1 MGDGM
6 TVDIWIEIFLVA
18 IILILLGWILY
29 SGGGSRHRKLQQ
41 EIAAQR
47 EELRVLREA
56 NESLRNALGISE
68 EGKLRRYQEIFQ
80 FVRDLESL
88 RAAIAGSTISQ
99 KVLRDKYGE
108 VQGTELLQKIMDAR
122 PNIDPAVKRRLADEI
137 LVGEAGRT
145 IMKSLD
151 RGASIDRAASAAG
164 MPLIVAKGQ
173 IRRLQILG
181 YLDSRL
187 KPTELGRRAL
197 E

>member
-1 MGDGM
+1 
-6 TVDIWIEIFLVA
+6 
-18 IILILLGWILY
+18 
-29 SGGGSRHRKLQQ
+29 
-41 EIAAQR
+41 
-47 EELRVLREA
+47 
-56 NESLRNALGISE
+56 
-68 EGKLRRYQEIFQ
+68 
-80 FVRDLESL
+80 
-88 RAAIAGSTISQ
+88 
-99 KVLRDKYGE
+99 
-108 VQGTELLQKIMDAR
+108 MDAR

>member
-1 MGDGM
+1 M

-18 IILILLGWILY
+18 IILLLLGWILY
-29 SGGGSRHRKLQQ
+29 SGGGLRQRKLQQ
-41 EIAAQR
+41 EIASQR

-88 RAAIAGSTISQ
+88 RGAIAGSTISQ
-99 KVLRDKYGE
+99 KVLHSKYGE
-108 VQGTELLQKIMDAR
+108 VDGAELLARIMDAR

-151 RGASIDRAASAAG
+151 KGASIDRAASAAG

-187 KPTELGRRAL
+187 KPTQLGLKAL

>member
-1 MGDGM
+1 M

-29 SGGGSRHRKLQQ
+29 SGGGSRQRKLQQ
-41 EIAAQR
+41 EIEAQR

-56 NESLRNALGISE
+56 NESLRNALGLSE
-68 EGKLRRYQEIFQ
+68 EGKLRRHQEIFQ
-80 FVRDLESL
+80 FLRDLESL

-99 KVLRDKYGE
+99 KVLRSKYGDVE
-108 VQGTELLQKIMDAR
+108 GFELLTRIMDAR
-122 PNIDPAVKRRLADEI
+122 PNIDPAVKRRIADEI

-145 IMKSLD
+145 IMKALD
-151 RGASIDRAASAAG
+151 KGASIDRAASAAG

-173 IRRLQILG
+173 IRRLQMLG

-187 KPTELGRRAL
+187 KPTEQGRRAL